1 MKFEGDEELKQILE
15 SKQEALN
22 KIKSLANKEWGIDF

>member
-15 SKQEALN
+15 SKQETLN